1 MTDLPRMLDDIIVGL
16 ATGQPDLEL
25 MRPDDPSAWRE
36 AVPGL
41 RPDVV
46 ILADPDEEDLTVCR
60 QLLYEAPELRF
71 LALGGGEDGAFLYA
85 LLPARVPLGDLSP
98 EGLLHALRTPI
109 AAEV

>member
-16 ATGQPDLEL
+16 ASGHPDLEFV
-25 MRPDDPSAWRE
+25 RSREQSGWRD
-36 AVPGL
+36 AVSDM

-46 ILADPDEEDLTVCR
+46 ILGDPNEQDLAVCR

-71 LALGGGEDGAFLYA
+71 LALGGGEVGAFLYA

-98 EGLLHALRTPI
+98 DGLLRALRTPI
-109 AAEV
+109 VAEV